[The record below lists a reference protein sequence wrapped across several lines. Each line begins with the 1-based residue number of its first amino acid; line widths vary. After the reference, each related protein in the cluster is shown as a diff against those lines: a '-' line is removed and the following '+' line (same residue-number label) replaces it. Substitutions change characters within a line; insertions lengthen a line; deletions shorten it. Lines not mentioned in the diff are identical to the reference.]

1 MPPTDRSIPP
11 ERRYS
16 YLTHLECSR
25 CLAPHDAD
33 VLQNLSQCCSA
44 PLLARYDLVAVKA
57 DLGTADIA
65 GRPGTLWRY
74 HELLP
79 VRDPRFIRGFA
90 EGMTPLLPLERLGG
104 QIGVP
109 RLVVKDEAPL
119 PTGSFKARGA
129 AVGVARAAELGVQRL
144 AMPTNGNAGAAWA
157 AYTARNGIGATVV
170 MPEDAPSITRSESV
184 FAGAD
189 VTLVHGLISDAG
201 RMVAELVARGGVFDA
216 STLKEPYRIEGKKT
230 MGLEIV
236 EQLGWRVPDVIVY
249 PTGGGVGLI
258 GIYKALRELQ
268 AIGWIG
274 AAMPRLV
281 SVQAEGCDPI
291 VQAYDR
297 GEDDV
302 QAQRDTHTLA
312 FGINVPSPLGGR
324 LVLEAVRATEG
335 VAVSVSDEDLLS
347 YIRRC
352 AATEGLLPCPEGAAT
367 LAAVAAL
374 RQHNWIAED
383 EEVVVL
389 NTGAGN
395 KYAEAIAVD
404 LPVHERDARLLK
416 DR

>member
-1 MPPTDRSIPP
+1 MPRQRP
-11 ERRYS
+11 YS

-25 CLAPHDAD
+25 CQRRHDAD
-33 VLQNLSQCCSA
+33 VLQNLSSCCLA
-44 PLLARYDLVAVKA
+44 PLLARYDLNAVAT
-57 DLGTADIA
+57 DLNATDIA
-65 GRPGTLWRY
+65 DRPKTLWRY

-129 AVGVARAAELGVQRL
+129 AVGVARAAELGVERL

-157 AYTARNGIGATVV
+157 AYTARSGIEATVV
-170 MPEDAPSITRSESV
+170 MPADAPSITRSEAV

-189 VTLVHGLISDAG
+189 VTLVNGLISDAG
-201 RMVAELVARGGVFDA
+201 RMVAELVAGGGFFDA

-281 SVQAEGCDPI
+281 SVQAAGCDPI
-291 VQAYDR
+291 VRAFDR

-302 QAQRDTHTLA
+302 QAQSDTHTVA

-324 LVLEAVRATEG
+324 LVLEAVRATNG

-347 YIRRC
+347 YLRRC

-374 RQHNWIAED
+374 RQQDWIAD
-383 EEVVVL
+383 NEEVVVL

-395 KYAEAIAVD
+395 KYAEAIEVD
-404 LPVHERDARLLK
+404 LPTHERDASLL
-416 DR
+416 RNR

>member
-1 MPPTDRSIPP
+1 MPQQRP
-11 ERRYS
+11 YS

-25 CLAPHDAD
+25 CQQRYDAD
-33 VLQNLSQCCSA
+33 VLQNLSSCCSA
-44 PLLARYDLVAVKA
+44 PLLARYDLEAVAADVSSA
-57 DLGTADIA
+57 DLAD
-65 GRPGTLWRY
+65 RPGTLWRY

-157 AYTARNGIGATVV
+157 AYTARSGIGATVV

-189 VTLVHGLISDAG
+189 VTLVNGLISDAG
-201 RMVAELVARGGVFDA
+201 RMVAELVAGGGFFDA

-236 EQLGWRVPDVIVY
+236 EQLGWKVPDVIVY

-281 SVQAEGCDPI
+281 SVQAAGCDPI

-302 QAQRDTHTLA
+302 QAQRDTHTVA

-324 LVLEAVRATEG
+324 LVLEAVRATDG

-347 YIRRC
+347 YLRRC

-374 RQHNWIAED
+374 RQQSWIAED

-395 KYAEAIAVD
+395 KYAEAIEVE
-404 LPVHERDARLLK
+404 LPVPHERDARLLM

>member
-1 MPPTDRSIPP
+1 MPPD
-11 ERRYS
+11 RRYS

-25 CLAPHDAD
+25 CLARHDAD
-33 VLQNLSQCCSA
+33 VLQNLSNCCLA
-44 PLLARYDLVAVKA
+44 PLLARYDLEAVAA
-57 DLGTADIA
+57 DVTTADIA
-65 GRPGTLWRY
+65 ERPGTLWRY

-170 MPEDAPSITRSESV
+170 MPADAPSITRSEAV

-189 VTLVHGLISDAG
+189 VTLVDGLISDAG
-201 RMVAELVARGGVFDA
+201 RMVAELVAGGGFFDA

-281 SVQAEGCDPI
+281 SVQAAGCDPI

-302 QAQRDTHTLA
+302 QAQNDTHTVA

-324 LVLEAVRATEG
+324 LVLEAVRATNG

-347 YIRRC
+347 YLRRC

-374 RQHNWIAED
+374 HQQNWIAED

-395 KYAEAIAVD
+395 KYAEAIEVD
-404 LPVHERDARLLK
+404 LPTHERDASPLMNR
-416 DR
+416 

>member
-1 MPPTDRSIPP
+1 MPD
-11 ERRYS
+11 ERPFS
-16 YLTHLECSR
+16 YLTHLRCSR
-25 CLAPHDAD
+25 CQGVHEAD
-33 VLQNLSQCCSA
+33 VLQNLSTCCSA
-44 PLLARYDLVAVKA
+44 PLLAHYDLDAVAANV
-57 DLGTADIA
+57 TPADIA
-65 GRPGTLWRY
+65 ARPATLWRY

-79 VRDPRFIRGFA
+79 VRDPRFIYGFE
-90 EGMTPLLPLERLGG
+90 EGMTPLISLARLGE

-109 RLVVKDEAPL
+109 RLVVKDEASL

-129 AVGVARAAELGVQRL
+129 AVGVARAAELGVERL

-157 AYTARNGIGATVV
+157 AYTARAGIKATIV
-170 MPEDAPSITRSESV
+170 MPTDAPSITRSESV

-189 VTLVHGLISDAG
+189 VTLVNGLISDAG
-201 RMVAELVARGGVFDA
+201 RMVAQLVAQGGVFDA

-230 MGLEIV
+230 MGLEIA

-268 AIGWIG
+268 TMGWIG
-274 AAMPRLV
+274 PAMPRLV

-297 GEDDV
+297 GEDDI
-302 QAQRDTHTLA
+302 QTQQDTRTVA

-324 LVLEAVRATEG
+324 LVLEAVRATNG
-335 VAVSVSDEDLLS
+335 IAVSVSDENLLG
-347 YIRRC
+347 YISRC
-352 AATEGLLPCPEGAAT
+352 AATEGVLPCPEGAAT

-374 RQHNWIAED
+374 RQQDWISAD
-383 EEVVVL
+383 DEVVVL

-404 LPVHERDARLLK
+404 LPTIERDASLLA
-416 DR
+416 RH